1 MTRPS
6 DRSQQADGPAGGSVA
21 DHLRRAISSHRAA
34 LAAAETVVSRGGLPD
49 LESVRVLD
57 EPPTTSARPAI
68 GWAVTWWRKVFK
80 HFALAWYVRPVLGQQ
95 NDFNRAASLRIAELV
110 ATVERL
116 ERRIAALEE
125 RTPPSGAP

>member
-6 DRSQQADGPAGGSVA
+6 DRSQEGDRPAVESVA

-34 LAAAETVVSRGGLPD
+34 LAAAETVARRGGLPD
-49 LESVRVLD
+49 LETVRVLE
-57 EPPTTSARPAI
+57 EPPTASARPTV
-68 GWAVTWWRKVFK
+68 GWAVTWWRKVLK
-80 HFALAWYVRPVLGQQ
+80 HLALAWYVRPVLGQQ

-125 RTPPSGAP
+125 RSPPSGAP